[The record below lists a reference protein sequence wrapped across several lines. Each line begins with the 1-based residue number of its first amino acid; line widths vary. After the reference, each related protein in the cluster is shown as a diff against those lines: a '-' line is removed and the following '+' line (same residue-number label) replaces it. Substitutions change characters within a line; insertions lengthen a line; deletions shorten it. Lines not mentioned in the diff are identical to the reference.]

1 MLDFQYERPEKLQDA
16 IAGLARSGARPLAG
30 GTDLIVQM
38 REGLRD
44 VSHVVDMK
52 HIEGLTGI
60 SELSDGSLRIGAATP
75 VAAIAR
81 YADVVARYPGLA
93 AACGMIGSA
102 QVQSRASLGGNICN
116 ASPSADAVPPLICLM
131 ARAEI
136 VGPAGARTVDVET
149 LFAAP
154 GRTSLAADEILVAL
168 TLPKP
173 QSRSTSV
180 YMRFTPRREMDI
192 AVAGVGI
199 SIGVD
204 ANDAIIGAR
213 ITLASVGPTP
223 LRAPE
228 AEAHLNGRDPAP
240 GVIEEAAR
248 LAMRAASPI
257 SDTRGSA
264 DYRRELIGVLTKR
277 VLIAALSQLGTEVR
291 LA

>member
-1 MLDFQYERPEKLQDA
+1 MLDLQYERPEKLQDA
-16 IAGLARSGARPLAG
+16 IAELGRTGARPLAG

-44 VSHVVDMK
+44 VGHVVDVK

-60 SELSDGSLRIGAATP
+60 SELPDGSLRIGAATP
-75 VAAIAR
+75 VAVIAR
-81 YADVVARYPGLA
+81 HADVVARYPGLA

-136 VGPAGARTVDVET
+136 VGSAGARTVDVET
-149 LFAAP
+149 LFAGP
-154 GRTSLAADEILVAL
+154 GRTSLAVDDIVVAL
-168 TLPKP
+168 NLPKP
-173 QSRSTSV
+173 QPGSTSV

-192 AVAGVGI
+192 AVAGVGVAL
-199 SIGVD
+199 GVD
-204 ANDAIIGAR
+204 GNNAIVGAR
-213 ITLASVGPTP
+213 LALASVGPTP

-228 AEAHLNGRDPAP
+228 AEAHLNGRAP
-240 GVIEEAAR
+240 VRAVIDEAAR
-248 LAMRAASPI
+248 LAMLAASPI

-277 VLIAALSQLGTEVR
+277 VVIASLGQLGAEVGV
-291 LA
+291 A